1 MRTTFK
7 KIALLAVSISF
18 FMVSCSSDDD
28 NESVSQGVFEN
39 GIFITNEGNSAL
51 STASISFIA
60 EDGTVEQDIFRAINP
75 NAEELGT
82 YLQDMFF
89 DDTRAFI
96 ISGSANKITVV
107 DRYTFQYIA
116 TISTNINNPR
126 YGVVENGKAFIVNQ
140 ADWSTGA
147 DDYVTV
153 VNLLNYT
160 TSTIALE
167 VSSDRITK
175 ANGKVYVSNGYYGSG
190 NSVSVINPA
199 TNVVEDVID
208 LGAGNSPSTLQE
220 KNGVLYVLAG
230 AEIFKINTVDNLIS
244 GSTAIPT
251 TIERPKNLTIA
262 DSKIYF
268 TGNST
273 SVYATEL
280 NATTVSS
287 TAILSY
293 TSTSAYGPMYGFAVN
308 NGKIY
313 ISDGGDFASDS
324 KAYVY
329 STSGSLLNTHTVGVG
344 PNGFYFN

>member
-18 FMVSCSSDDD
+18 FMVSCSSDD
-28 NESVSQGVFEN
+28 NSVATSQGVFDN

-51 STASISFIA
+51 STASISFIS
-60 EDGTVEQDIFRAINP
+60 ENGTIEQDIFRAVNP

-153 VNLLNYT
+153 VNLSNYT

-167 VSSDRITK
+167 VSSDHIIK

-199 TNVVEDVID
+199 TNTIETVID
-208 LGAGNSPSTLQE
+208 LGAGNSPSSLQE
-220 KNGVLYVLAG
+220 KNGVIYVLAG
-230 AEIFKINTVDNLIS
+230 NEIFKINTADNQVT
-244 GSTAIPT
+244 GSIVIPTAIDFPS
-251 TIERPKNLTIA
+251 NLRIA

-280 NATTVSS
+280 NASTVSS

-308 NGKIY
+308 NDKIY
-313 ISDGGDFASDS
+313 ISDGGDFASDGN
-324 KAYVY
+324 AYIY
-329 STSGSLLNTHTVGVG
+329 STSGSLLNTYIVGVG

>member
-18 FMVSCSSDDD
+18 FMVSCSSDDE
-28 NESVSQGVFEN
+28 NAATSQGVFDN

-51 STASISFIA
+51 STASISFIS
-60 EDGTVEQDIFRAINP
+60 ENGTVEQDIFRAVNP

-116 TISTNINNPR
+116 TIATNISNPR

-147 DDYVTV
+147 DDYLTV
-153 VNLLNYT
+153 VNLSNYT
-160 TSTIALE
+160 TSTIALG
-167 VSSDRITK
+167 VSSDHITK

-199 TNVVEDVID
+199 TNTIETVID
-208 LGAGNSPSTLQE
+208 LGAGNSPSSLQE
-220 KNGVLYVLAG
+220 KNGVIYVLAG
-230 AEIFKINTVDNLIS
+230 NEIFKINTADNQVT
-244 GSTAIPT
+244 GSIAIPT
-251 TIERPKNLTIA
+251 AIDFPSNLRIA

-280 NATTVSS
+280 NASTVSS

-308 NGKIY
+308 NDKIY

-324 KAYVY
+324 NAYVY
-329 STSGSLLNTHTVGVG
+329 STSGSLLNTYTVGVG

>member
-18 FMVSCSSDDD
+18 FMVSCSSDDA
-28 NESVSQGVFEN
+28 NGPVSQGVFDN
-39 GIFITNEGNSAL
+39 GIFVINEGNSAL
-51 STASISFIA
+51 STASISFIS
-60 EDGTVEQDIFRAINP
+60 ENGTIEQDIFRAINP
-75 NAEELGT
+75 DAEELGT
-82 YLQDMFF
+82 YLQHMFF

-96 ISGSANKITVV
+96 ISGNANKITVV
-107 DRYTFQYIA
+107 DRYTFKYIA

-153 VNLLNYT
+153 VNLSNYT

-167 VSSDRITK
+167 VSSDHIIK
-175 ANGKVYVSNGYYGSG
+175 ANGKVYVSNGYFGNG
-190 NSVSVINPA
+190 NSVSVINPI
-199 TNVVEDVID
+199 TNVIEDVID

-230 AEIFKINTVDNLIS
+230 AEIFKINIVDNLIS
-244 GSTAIPT
+244 GSIAIPT
-251 TIERPKNLTIA
+251 TIGSPKNLTIA

-280 NATTVSS
+280 NASTASS

-293 TSTSAYGPMYGFAVN
+293 TSTSTYGPMYGFAVN

-324 KAYVY
+324 NAYVY
-329 STSGSLLNTHTVGVG
+329 STSGSLLNTYTVGVG

>member
-18 FMVSCSSDDD
+18 FMVSCSSDD
-28 NESVSQGVFEN
+28 NNVATSQGVFDN

-51 STASISFIA
+51 STASISFIS
-60 EDGTVEQDIFRAINP
+60 ENGTIEQDIFRAVNP

-116 TISTNINNPR
+116 TIATNISNPR

-153 VNLLNYT
+153 VNLSNYT

-167 VSSDRITK
+167 VSSDHIIK
-175 ANGKVYVSNGYYGSG
+175 ANGKVYVSNGYYGNG

-199 TNVVEDVID
+199 TNVIDEVID
-208 LGAGNSPSTLQE
+208 LGAGNSPATLQE
-220 KNGVLYVLAG
+220 KNGVVYVLAG
-230 AEIFKINTVDNLIS
+230 AKIFKINTVDNLIS
-244 GSTAIPT
+244 GSIAIPT
-251 TIERPKNLTIA
+251 TIENPKNLKIA

-280 NATTVSS
+280 NATTVSA
-287 TAILSY
+287 TPILSY

-324 KAYVY
+324 DAYVY
-329 STSGSLLNTHTVGVG
+329 STSGLLLNTYTVGVG

>member
-28 NESVSQGVFEN
+28 NAATSQGVFDN

-51 STASISFIA
+51 STASISFIS
-60 EDGTVEQDIFRAINP
+60 ENGTVEQDIFRSVNP
-75 NAEELGT
+75 NAEEIGT

-153 VNLLNYT
+153 VNLSNYT

-167 VSSDRITK
+167 VSSDHIIK

-190 NSVSVINPA
+190 NSVSVINPV
-199 TNVVEDVID
+199 TNTIETVID
-208 LGAGNSPSTLQE
+208 LGAGNSPSSLQE
-220 KNGVLYVLAG
+220 KNGVIYVLAG
-230 AEIFKINTVDNLIS
+230 NEIFKINTADNLIS
-244 GSTAIPT
+244 GSIAIPT
-251 TIERPKNLTIA
+251 TIESPKNLTIA

-280 NATTVSS
+280 NASTVSS
-287 TAILSY
+287 TPILSY

-324 KAYVY
+324 DAYVY
-329 STSGSLLNTHTVGVG
+329 STSGLLLNTYTVGVG